1 MSIAQACYTWVR
13 QTVGWSNS
21 RQSWE
26 ERIGLAILI
35 AGAVGL
41 WLLGGRLTAVQSV
54 LLWGFFILAAAIL
67 LRRGW
72 LKLFGPVL
80 FYDMVTSA
88 RRARYFA
95 LRCSYAGLLLLFL
108 FITFVSTYK
117 GGMTPEQ
124 QAGRLAQN
132 YFETFMVIQILAVM
146 LLTPA
151 YVAGSVADEKVK
163 KTLEFLLA
171 TDLRNREIVLSKL
184 LSRLANLTLFVLT
197 GLPILSLIM
206 FLGGVDPNLVLAGF
220 AATALTMAGLG
231 GLSILNSVSFKRPR
245 DAVTMTYMA
254 LVAYLAL
261 SFLAE
266 AYFARSIYTTT
277 VLFGTSLTVGDFV
290 HAFNSGNIFL
300 SLPRVSD
307 AARLGTLATEV
318 PILLKS
324 YGLFHGIIFVSGTI
338 LAVLRLRRVA
348 LKQMYGK
355 TRKSSVRTSLFG
367 RPAVGNQ
374 PMLWK
379 EFFVEGGFRFNILA
393 AVILALLL
401 IGTLLPGLIIVFNW
415 LMDPGRG
422 GGPLGDWWNMGR
434 EMNVYIRLAGTGVA
448 FLLLLGVAV
457 RASTSISSERDRQ
470 TFDALLTTPIDSTT
484 ILWSKWL
491 GAVLSFRLGWAWLA
505 MIYGMGLLSGGLN
518 LFSLPLLL
526 ASWFVY
532 AGVFAVIGLWFS
544 MTCRSTMRATVA
556 TLFTTVSLSIGHWL
570 ICLPLCYIPAMG
582 GGRFGEDIAKFQAGI
597 TPPAVLGIL
606 AFSNEDFRMD
616 FGRSEIAQMLFFSM
630 FGVFLW
636 AVAGLGFFFGVV
648 NPRFRTLTGRQDFRT
663 PEQVHRRA
671 RSRPPPEPYRPEPSP
686 TVLPKNV
693 ILLEEIW
700 EKPPPKPRELE

>member
-1 MSIAQACYTWVR
+1 MTWLR

-26 ERIGLAILI
+26 ERIGVAILLLGM
-35 AGAVGL
+35 AGL
-41 WLLGGRLTAVQSV
+41 WWYGSALSPVQQV
-54 LLWGFFILAAAIL
+54 LLWGFFALAAAIL

-88 RRARYFA
+88 RRARYFIM
-95 LRCSYAGLLLLFL
+95 RCSYAGLLFLFL
-108 FITFVSTYK
+108 FIIYVTTSSFGLTA
-117 GGMTPEQ
+117 EQ
-124 QAGRLAQN
+124 QAGRFAQN
-132 YFETFMVIQILAVM
+132 YFEIFMVIQIVAVL

-254 LVAYLAL
+254 LVAYMAL
-261 SFLAE
+261 SFVSVVYRSRWAFMGSSGPTFLGIPLAD
-266 AYFARSIYTTT
+266 AI
-277 VLFGTSLTVGDFV
+277 D
-290 HAFNSGNIFL
+290 AFNSGNIFL
-300 SLPRVSD
+300 ALPRVAIAS
-307 AARLGTLATEV
+307 RLGTLATEV

-324 YGLFHGIIFVSGTI
+324 YALFHGIVFAVCTI

-355 TRKSSVRTSLFG
+355 AKKTSVRTALFG

-393 AVILALLL
+393 AVILLLL
-401 IGTLLPGLIIVFNW
+401 LFGTLLPGLIIIFSW
-415 LMDPGRG
+415 LADPGRG
-422 GGPLGDWWNMGR
+422 QGPMGDWWNMAR
-434 EMNVYIRLAGTGVA
+434 EMNMYVRVAGTGVA

-457 RASTSISSERDRQ
+457 RAASSISSERDRQ

-491 GAVLSFRLGWAWLA
+491 GSVLSFRLGWAWLA
-505 MIYGMGLLSGGLN
+505 LIYGLGLLTGGLN
-518 LFSLPLLL
+518 LFAVPLLL
-526 ASWFVY
+526 ASWVVY

-544 MTCRSTMRATVA
+544 MSCSSTMRATVL
-556 TLFTTVSLSIGHWL
+556 TLLTTVGLSIGHWL
-570 ICLPLCYIPAMG
+570 ICIPLCYIPSFG
-582 GGRFGEDIAKFQAGI
+582 GGRFGDEMLKIHWGV
-597 TPPAVLGIL
+597 TPPAVLGIM
-606 AFSNEDFRMD
+606 AFSAEDFRHD
-616 FGRSEIAQMLFFSM
+616 FGRSEFVQIIFYCL

-636 AVAGLGFFFGVV
+636 GVAGLVFFFSVV
-648 NPRFRTLTGRQDFRT
+648 NTRFRTLTGRQAFRT
-663 PEQVHRRA
+663 PEQRYRYRERNPERYH
-671 RSRPPPEPYRPEPSP
+671 PEPTP

-700 EKPPPKPRELE
+700 EKPPEKPPRKES